1 VILAAP
7 PASVSRVAYLGTPEV
22 AVPPLRALAEAGF
35 EIPLVVTG
43 VDKRRGRGRDLSP
56 TPVKAAA
63 TDLGLPVAHE
73 LAALDD
79 VDIDLGVVVAYGKII
94 PSDVLER
101 VPLVNIH
108 FSLLP
113 RWRGAAPVERA
124 LLAGDRETG
133 VCLMVVDEELDT
145 GAVYRSQ
152 TVAIDE
158 RDTLQ
163 SLRER
168 LVDVGAELLVTAL
181 RDGLG
186 EPVPQTGEPTYA
198 AKIDPRELEIDWT
211 EPAAVID
218 RLVRLGGAWTIF
230 RDRRLKVL
238 DAEPVPHG
246 PAPGRL
252 DGLVVGTGQ
261 GGLSLTEVQ
270 PEGKAAMAGSA
281 WLNGA
286 QPGLDDL
293 LGS

>member
-1 VILAAP
+1 MILAAP